1 MYLECLKPLGMESK
15 EITDSAIQTGDG
27 AAVGGKEG
35 YYARLYNDTA
45 WCVPNIPGHTG
56 PGEFRENI
64 YVVVTFS
71 SRLQVSA
78 MALQGKG
85 SYSYGEYIRILY
97 EYQGEFYFY
106 KVGGTEEVIFL
117 FLPPYNGNNGKTKE
131 SVCFI
136 TDFLT
141 GWA

>member
-1 MYLECLKPLGMESK
+1 MYLECLKLLGMESK
-15 EITDSAIQTGDG
+15 EIKDSAIQTGDG
-27 AAVGGKEG
+27 ALVGGKEG

-78 MALQGKG
+78 MALQGEG

-97 EYQGEFYFY
+97 KYQGEFYFY

-117 FLPPYNGNNGKTKE
+117 FLSPYNGNNGKAKE

-136 TDFLT
+136 TGFLT